1 MPHHFDES
9 LHPRG
14 ADGRWTKA
22 SASQPAAALDTVPEI
37 HSHHVAAPADTRVLE
52 ALREK
57 VSRALDA
64 VINAHVAHAEA
75 LVRDRISGLP
85 GWPKV
90 SLSCW
95 GDRLVTDEVWD
106 PASGEVLDDEQW
118 TVPANPTAV
127 EEIRWRI
134 GLRGQPY
141 VVDADGPD
149 SRQACQALAR
159 AQVEHRRASERLV
172 DGVLSAANALGA
184 RSV

>member
-1 MPHHFDES
+1 M
-9 LHPRG
+9 
-14 ADGRWTKA
+14 
-22 SASQPAAALDTVPEI
+22 
-37 HSHHVAAPADTRVLE
+37 
-52 ALREK
+52 REK